1 MLYYLKKEW
10 KWNLLTAV
18 FTIAVSLCEVLTSL
32 VMMQTTENIIHFC
45 LEGFLAWMLI
55 DLGLFVMMF
64 SLDQIGTV
72 YKGKAIRRMNNRL
85 RLDMAASLARMNHQ
99 QYHGQGSGEYL
110 SQLTNDVNQVEN
122 LVWENFYQCISIVA
136 SVVFSLV
143 ALVSLHWSLAF
154 FAVLAAIVML
164 NVPKLFGS
172 KMETLGTECT
182 QKQAQGTANMKD
194 LVSGLEVLRSFGRI
208 DRYMEGMGAAS
219 DQVEQ
224 PKYRLMWM
232 KNLAQNG
239 IGMLSILVQVMLNF
253 VIGFLSI
260 RGVIIQSA
268 LMGGGNL
275 CGAVSNGLGSW
286 GRFQLAFSAAKPY
299 FEKITVRAEDLK
311 YPAEEERR
319 IVDTITLENVSFGY
333 GEKQVLDRESFCF
346 EKGGKYA
353 LTGPSG
359 CGKSTVLKLILG
371 WLPDYRGSICFDG
384 RDAREFSPEQIQQQM
399 SYIEQ
404 DVFLFNTTIRDN
416 ITLGE
421 ELLGDALEKAVQ
433 DSALAGDLANMP
445 LGLDTPVGED
455 GSNLSGG
462 QKQRVAIARAL
473 IHNRS
478 ILLVDEG
485 TSALDQ
491 KNADIV
497 EKSLLENPEL
507 TLILVSHH
515 LTPQRKAQFTKVF
528 ELRNTKQ
535 EVTQPV

>member
-1 MLYYLKKEW
+1 MLYYLRKEW
-10 KWNLLTAV
+10 KWNVLTAV
-18 FTIAVSLCEVLTSL
+18 FMIAVSLCEVLTSL
-32 VMMQTTENIIHFC
+32 ALIQITENIIHFS
-45 LEGFLAWMLI
+45 LDGFFVWLRI
-55 DLGLFVMMF
+55 NLGLFALMF
-64 SLDQIGTV
+64 LLDQVGTV
-72 YKGKAIRRMNNRL
+72 CKGRAIRRMNNHL
-85 RLDMAASLARMNHQ
+85 RLDIAASLARMDHQ

-122 LVWENFYQCISIVA
+122 LAWENFYQCISIVA
-136 SVVFSLV
+136 SVAFSLV

-154 FAVLAAIVML
+154 FALLAAVIML
-164 NVPKLFGS
+164 IVPKLFSG
-172 KMETLGTECT
+172 KMEALGTDCA

-194 LVSGLEVLRSFGRI
+194 LVSGLEVLRSFGCINRFM
-208 DRYMEGMGAAS
+208 DGMEAAS
-219 DQVEQ
+219 DQVEL

-232 KNLAQNG
+232 KNLSQNG
-239 IGMLSILVQVMLNF
+239 IGMLSILVQVMLNCL
-253 VIGFLSI
+253 IGFLSI

-286 GRFQLAFSAAKPY
+286 GQFRLAFAAAKPY
-299 FEKITVRAEDLK
+299 FEKITIHAQELENSGEVTQARAFDN
-311 YPAEEERR
+311 
-319 IVDTITLENVSFGY
+319 ITLENIRFGY
-333 GEKQVLDRESFCF
+333 GEKLVLDRESFSF

-371 WLPDYRGSICFDG
+371 WLPESVGSIRFDG
-384 RDAREFSPEQIQQQM
+384 QDAKALKPEQIQQQM

-404 DVFLFNTTIRDN
+404 DVFLFNSTIRDN
-416 ITLGE
+416 ITLGRDIPE
-421 ELLGDALEKAVQ
+421 ERMVKALH
-433 DSALAGDLANMP
+433 DSALMGDLVHMP

-473 IHNRS
+473 IHDRS
-478 ILLVDEG
+478 VLLVDEG

-491 KNADIV
+491 QNADIV
-497 EKSLLENPEL
+497 EESLLKNPEL

-515 LTPQRKAQFTKVF
+515 LAPERKAQFTKVY
-528 ELRNTKQ
+528 EL
-535 EVTQPV
+535 EHMEPME

>member
-64 SLDQIGTV
+64 SLDQVGTV
-72 YKGKAIRRMNNRL
+72 CKGRAIRRMNNRL
-85 RLDMAASLARMNHQ
+85 RLDMAASLARMDHQ

-122 LVWENFYQCISIVA
+122 LVWENFYQCISIAA

-154 FAVLAAIVML
+154 FAVLAALIML

-172 KMETLGTECT
+172 KMERLGAECG

-208 DRYMEGMGAAS
+208 DRYMEGMGSAS

-232 KNLAQNG
+232 KNLAQNS

-286 GRFQLAFSAAKPY
+286 GQFQLAFSAAKPY
-299 FEKITVRAEDLK
+299 FEKITVRAENLE
-311 YPAEEERR
+311 YPAEGEKRR
-319 IVDTITLENVSFGY
+319 SADTITLEDVSFGY
-333 GEKQVLDRESFCF
+333 GEKIVLERESFCF

-371 WLPDYRGSICFDG
+371 WLPDYRGSIRFDG
-384 RDAREFSPEQIQQQM
+384 RDAREFSPEQIQQRM

-421 ELLGDALEKAVQ
+421 TFSEESIQQAIYG
-433 DSALAGDLANMP
+433 SALDGDLIHMP
-445 LGLDTPVGED
+445 QGLDTPVGED
-455 GSNLSGG
+455 GSCLSGG

-497 EKSLLENPEL
+497 EKSLLKNPEL

-515 LTPQRKAQFTKVF
+515 LTQERRKQFTKVY
-528 ELRNTKQ
+528 ELETAG
-535 EVTQPV
+535 

>member
-1 MLYYLKKEW
+1 M
-10 KWNLLTAV
+10 
-18 FTIAVSLCEVLTSL
+18 
-32 VMMQTTENIIHFC
+32 
-45 LEGFLAWMLI
+45 
-55 DLGLFVMMF
+55 
-64 SLDQIGTV
+64 
-72 YKGKAIRRMNNRL
+72 
-85 RLDMAASLARMNHQ
+85 
-99 QYHGQGSGEYL
+99 
-110 SQLTNDVNQVEN
+110 NQVEN
-122 LVWENFYQCISIVA
+122 LAWENFYQCISIVA

-154 FAVLAAIVML
+154 FAVLAAMVML

-172 KMETLGTECT
+172 KMESLGTDCAERQALGTE
-182 QKQAQGTANMKD
+182 KMKD
-194 LVSGLEVLRSFGRI
+194 QVSGLEVLRSFGRI
-208 DRYMEGMGAAS
+208 DRYMAEMKAAS
-219 DQVEQ
+219 DQVEL

-239 IGMLSILVQVMLNF
+239 LGMLSILVQVMLNC

-286 GRFQLAFSAAKPY
+286 GQFQLAFAAAKPY
-299 FEKITVRAEDLK
+299 FEKITVRAEELEHPEDGA
-311 YPAEEERR
+311 AETA
-319 IVDTITLENVSFGY
+319 VNTITLEDISFHY
-333 GEKQVLDRESFCF
+333 GQKKVLDRASFRF

-371 WLPDYRGSICFDG
+371 WLPGYRGSIRFDG
-384 RDAREFSPEQIQQQM
+384 QDARAFAPEQIQL

-416 ITLGE
+416 ITLGGE
-421 ELLGDALEKAVQ
+421 FSGEMLEKAIKG
-433 DSALAGDLANMP
+433 SALDGDLANMP

-497 EKSLLENPEL
+497 EKSLLDNPDL

-515 LTPQRKAQFTKVF
+515 LSPERKAQFTRVY
-528 ELRNTKQ
+528 ELETAG
-535 EVTQPV
+535 